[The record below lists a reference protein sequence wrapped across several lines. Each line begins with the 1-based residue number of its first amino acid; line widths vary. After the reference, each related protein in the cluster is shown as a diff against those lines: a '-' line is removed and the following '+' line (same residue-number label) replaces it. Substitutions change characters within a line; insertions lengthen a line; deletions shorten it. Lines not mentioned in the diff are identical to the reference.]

1 MLLFPLAQVFV
12 FHYMPLPGIV
22 IAFKEYHA
30 GLGIRPSQW
39 NQFEHFRTLFH
50 DSLFIRALK
59 NTIVIS
65 GLKLIFGFAVPIAFA
80 LLLNEIKPQRFK
92 KLTQSVSYLPHFM
105 SWVILSGM
113 IVEVL
118 SPQRGIINYAI
129 SLFGGNP
136 INFLAN
142 KTAFVPILIVSD
154 IWKEAGWASIIY
166 LAAISSISPDLYEAS
181 NVDGASRLQKMRH
194 ITLPGLM
201 PVVTILFILQ
211 IGQIL
216 NGGFDQVLNLY
227 NPLVYA
233 VGDII
238 DTYVYRVGLVEFRM
252 DYATAVG
259 LLKNVVGVV
268 LLVGTNTIVR
278 KFNDHGVW

>member
-1 MLLFPLAQVFV
+1 
-12 FHYMPLPGIV
+12 
-22 IAFKEYHA
+22 
-30 GLGIRPSQW
+30 
-39 NQFEHFRTLFH
+39 
-50 DSLFIRALK
+50 
-59 NTIVIS
+59 
-65 GLKLIFGFAVPIAFA
+65 
-80 LLLNEIKPQRFK
+80 
-92 KLTQSVSYLPHFM
+92 VSYLPHFM

-118 SPQRGIINYAI
+118 SPQRGIINYMI
-129 SLFGGNP
+129 SLFGGDP

-142 KTAFVPILIVSD
+142 KTAFVPILIISD

-259 LLKNVVGVV
+259 LLKNVVGVA